1 MLTKT
6 GVQNRTPSES
16 GICGE
21 LSLIAKDLSDI
32 ASLEDRLRL
41 SVSELDHSR
50 LLIVLAACEK
60 SRTKLN
66 AVLPRLLKQATDADL
81 SADLVVG
88 LDHGTNHRC
97 ITDSA
102 AVMELMTDV
111 QVGIERCMSDIRD
124 PKDGGHR
131 LFVVEPHDVSHVDGK
146 NGVLK
151 GVGDWM
157 EESMLSGAWA
167 HPPANMLQCDD
178 DTWLYPSNHY
188 IGNGL
193 SSLMDEKERHSL
205 QLIGA
210 RWHNV
215 EYANVGEGALKV
227 QVPNP
232 TKPGSEAHRWLDE
245 SQHSWYRFMPGGATL
260 GDTPALTSIRHQIGH
275 RYIGA
280 ISDDLLTTMFADR
293 MGKRWDIA
301 DHSYTFNEARDPNSQ
316 ILRWLQGTF
325 SMRAHLGRS
334 NFTGLY
340 KTCDLPPV
348 LRTMPSHQIEGLLS
362 QAIYTRN
369 DITKPATWGS

>member
-1 MLTKT
+1 MLLERGT
-6 GVQNRTPSES
+6 QNRALPES
-16 GICGE
+16 NVYGGP
-21 LSLIAKDLSDI
+21 SLIAQDLSDI
-32 ASLEDRLRL
+32 AHLEDELRL
-41 SVSELDHSR
+41 CVNELDHSR
-50 LLIVLAACEK
+50 LLIVLAASEN

-66 AVLPRLLKQATDADL
+66 AVLPRLLKQTTEADL
-81 SADLVVG
+81 TADVVIG
-88 LDHGTNHRC
+88 LDHGASHRC
-97 ITDSA
+97 ITDIS
-102 AVMELMTDV
+102 AVMARISDV
-111 QVGIERCMSDIRD
+111 QVGIEGCMRYINDSQHE
-124 PKDGGHR
+124 GHR

-334 NFTGLY
+334 NFAGLY

-369 DITKPATWGS
+369 DITKPATWRS